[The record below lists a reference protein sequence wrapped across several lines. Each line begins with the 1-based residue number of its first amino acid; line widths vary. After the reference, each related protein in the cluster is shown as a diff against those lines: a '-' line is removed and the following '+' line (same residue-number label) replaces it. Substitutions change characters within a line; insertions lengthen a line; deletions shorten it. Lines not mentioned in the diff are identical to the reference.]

1 MSDLVVITFAKQDA
15 GLAALKHLREMEG
28 ATGLHLNDTAVVEKD
43 AEGKI
48 HVKNEVSSGTE
59 AGAVGGGLLGLLLGF
74 VFFPRPR
81 ASRSAPRSAPRSA
94 TASTPDVDKDFVKDI
109 QGELAPGTSALFAV
123 VSANPGALVAALRG
137 FEGKV
142 YQTSLG
148 TRARGVAQRRA
159 QDRRLRPARVRS
171 GGSGSSGRGCRPR
184 RTPGRSSRPRSVA

>member
-43 AEGKI
+43 AEGAI

-74 VFFPRPR
+74 VFFPVLGV
-81 ASRSAPRSAPRSA
+81 AIGAAIGAAIGHSVS
-94 TASTPDVDKDFVKDI
+94 DHVDKDFVKDI
-109 QGELAPGTSALFAV
+109 QGELTPGTSALFAV
-123 VSANPGALVAALRG
+123 VSANPSALVAALRG

-148 TRARGVAQRRA
+148 TELEESLNDALKA
-159 QDRRLRPARVRS
+159 
-171 GGSGSSGRGCRPR
+171 GS
-184 RTPGRSSRPRSVA
+184 

>member
-59 AGAVGGGLLGLLLGF
+59 TGAVGGGLLGLLLGF
-74 VFFPRPR
+74 VFFPVLGV
-81 ASRSAPRSAPRSA
+81 AIGAAIGAAIGHSL
-94 TASTPDVDKDFVKDI
+94 STGVDQDFVKDI

-148 TRARGVAQRRA
+148 TELEDSINDALKTAG
-159 QDRRLRPARVRS
+159 
-171 GGSGSSGRGCRPR
+171 
-184 RTPGRSSRPRSVA
+184 